1 MKLFT
6 RLISKPLAALFD
18 HLKWLLSALSA
29 AMSSLF
35 VLYLEIIA

>member
-6 RLISKPLAALFD
+6 RLISQPLSALCD

-35 VLYLEIIA
+35 ELYMEINA

>member
-6 RLISKPLAALFD
+6 RLISEPLAALYR
-18 HLKWLLSALSA
+18 HLKWLLSAVST

-35 VLYLEIIA
+35 VLYLEINA